1 MMAKEYLQRAYRID
15 QRINAKME
23 QLSSLKALSTKAT
36 STLTDMPKGTRNVH
50 VREDIILKMMDLEN
64 EINADINELLDLK
77 QNILSVIK
85 LVDNSEYQTLLELRY
100 LCFKP
105 WEKIALDMGYSL
117 HHLYKIH
124 KSALNSC
131 SEIIKMIPKVIE

>member
-15 QRINAKME
+15 QRINTKME

-77 QNILSVIK
+77 QTILSVIK
-85 LVDNSEYQTLLELRY
+85 LAEPLQTLSRY
-100 LCFKP
+100 KNR
-105 WEKIALDMGYSL
+105 M
-117 HHLYKIH
+117 
-124 KSALNSC
+124 
-131 SEIIKMIPKVIE
+131 

>member
-50 VREDIILKMMDLEN
+50 VREDIILK
-64 EINADINELLDLK
+64 I
-77 QNILSVIK
+77 
-85 LVDNSEYQTLLELRY
+85 
-100 LCFKP
+100 
-105 WEKIALDMGYSL
+105 G
-117 HHLYKIH
+117 
-124 KSALNSC
+124 
-131 SEIIKMIPKVIE
+131 